1 LYRPI
6 TLLNTLAKT
15 LKAIVTKRMSREAEA
30 RGLSLKT
37 QIGAQLGRSTIS
49 ILDLIIKQ
57 VRIIWKTSLG
67 EVASMLCLDISR
79 AFDNV
84 SH

>member
-1 LYRPI
+1 MYRPI